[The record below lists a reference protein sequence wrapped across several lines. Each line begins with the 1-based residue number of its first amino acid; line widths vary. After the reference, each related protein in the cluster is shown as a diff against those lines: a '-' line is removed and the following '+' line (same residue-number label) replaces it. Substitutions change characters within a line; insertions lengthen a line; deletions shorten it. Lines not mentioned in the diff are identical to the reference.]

1 MGTKCFSRDIIRKNI
16 RRKRKMKLE
25 ELEELAYL
33 LESENLME
41 LNKEISTHLRK
52 RGIKLREFKWKE
64 LEAS

>member
-1 MGTKCFSRDIIRKNI
+1 MGIKRFSWNTIWKNI
-16 RRKRKMKLE
+16 RRKRKMNIE

-33 LESENLME
+33 VESENLME

>member
-1 MGTKCFSRDIIRKNI
+1 MNV
-16 RRKRKMKLE
+16 E

-33 LESENLME
+33 MEAEGMAE

-52 RGIKLREFKWKE
+52 RGIKLREFKWNE

>member
-1 MGTKCFSRDIIRKNI
+1 
-16 RRKRKMKLE
+16 MKIE

-33 LESENLME
+33 LESKNLLE

-52 RGIKLREFKWKE
+52 RGVKLREFKWNE

>member
-1 MGTKCFSRDIIRKNI
+1 MSI
-16 RRKRKMKLE
+16 E

-33 LESENLME
+33 MESENLLE
-41 LNKEISTHLRK
+41 LNKEISTHLRR

>member
-1 MGTKCFSRDIIRKNI
+1 MGIKCFSRDIIRKNI
-16 RRKRKMKLE
+16 GRKRKMKLE